1 MTIHGDHNR
10 GCSCGLNPPVSSS
23 DLAAVALVQSQ
34 YAEALAIAS
43 ALDEDT
49 RSVRAWLWEPH
60 SLPDSPAIIMYG
72 SAEDWLNRLRTPIA
86 EPS

>member
-1 MTIHGDHNR
+1 MTTHGDHSR
-10 GCSCGLNPPVSSS
+10 GCSYGLNPPVSSS

-34 YAEALAIAS
+34 HAEALAIAS
-43 ALDEDT
+43 ALDEGT
-49 RSVRAWLWEPH
+49 RSVRARLWEPH
-60 SLPDSPAIIMYG
+60 SLPDSPAIMYG